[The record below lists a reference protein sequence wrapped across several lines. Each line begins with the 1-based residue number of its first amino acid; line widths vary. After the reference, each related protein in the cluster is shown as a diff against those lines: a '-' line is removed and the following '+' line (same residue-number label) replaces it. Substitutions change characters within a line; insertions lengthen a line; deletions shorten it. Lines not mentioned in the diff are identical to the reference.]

1 MVCTAWGPDLDAGLP
16 PKETGVYNFKHCGV
30 AFFVESWLTLI
41 HDKEMIRVVFK
52 KNVRTISCLL
62 IWIFL
67 GSGCQQTS
75 ELIPQ
80 VTISSTSETTVFETL
95 TPLVPIDIEPTS
107 TIETPTAQ
115 PSHTPNPSPTVLPSE
130 TPFPEGFGLVPDLRG
145 IPISEART
153 LVSEAGFSFLFQ
165 DVLNPDVPPSTIIDQ
180 DPPAGTV
187 LPLNEIIFL
196 YRSFQALEMY
206 AGGACQPLL
215 ITLPAGKLLYW
226 VDLDEGVSYNVRT
239 DFRQGATQVSDY
251 RMYLMTEFDNKEED
265 SVDFK
270 PLAPGR
276 YVISLG
282 PYEVSKS
289 DLEQEGIIKA
299 GCLWITP
306 EDLN

>member
-1 MVCTAWGPDLDAGLP
+1 ML
-16 PKETGVYNFKHCGV
+16 
-30 AFFVESWLTLI
+30 
-41 HDKEMIRVVFK
+41 K
-52 KNVRTISCLL
+52 KNVRKISRLL

-67 GSGCQQTS
+67 VSGCQQTS
-75 ELIPQ
+75 ELSSQ
-80 VTISSTSETTVFETL
+80 VTISSTTETPVFETL

-107 TIETPTAQ
+107 IIEIPTAQ
-115 PSHTPNPSPTVLPSE
+115 PSHTANPTPIVFPSE
-130 TPFPEGFGLVPDLRG
+130 TPLPEGFGLVPDLRG
-145 IPISEART
+145 MPISEAR
-153 LVSEAGFSFLFQ
+153 LVVVEAGFSFLFQ

-180 DPPAGTV
+180 DPPAGIA

-226 VDLDEGVSYNVRT
+226 VDLDEGVRYNVRT
-239 DFRQGATQVSDY
+239 DFSQGDTQVSDY
-251 RMYLMTEFDNKEED
+251 RMYLMAEFENKERD

-289 DLEQEGIIKA
+289 ELEQKGIINA